1 MTEGTPEPTV
11 HIAELAGPA
20 MDDVTMDTVLTKM
33 PSLITDEQLVRVVN
47 RQRDDRAAWLKKQ
60 EKKGKEE

>member
-1 MTEGTPEPTV
+1 MADAPKTSGPIV
-11 HIAELAGPA
+11 ELAGPA
-20 MDDVTMDTVLTKM
+20 MDDVTMDTVLAKM
-33 PSLITDEQLVRVVN
+33 PTTITEDEFKRIVT